1 LYGVER
7 GGMQKKPKKIS
18 KAKLEN
24 ELINYLIKNDKKTVR
39 DFCKEKSYNYY
50 TTLRNVNI
58 QKVYEKVNEIQNKK
72 AESFQKEYTK
82 KLEEQGKEEANYV
95 FNLRKY
101 NDFGIKIIAK
111 KIQEK
116 ATTLHFKNDAEL
128 LRLFDNFIKT
138 RLDIER
144 LIYELMKDGTI
155 EQEESNEKFKELYQR
170 LDELINF
177 KNSNNNVDTPNVKTE
192 TN

>member
-1 LYGVER
+1 
-7 GGMQKKPKKIS
+7 MQKKPKKIS

-111 KIQEK
+111 
-116 ATTLHFKNDAEL
+116 
-128 LRLFDNFIKT
+128 
-138 RLDIER
+138 
-144 LIYELMKDGTI
+144 
-155 EQEESNEKFKELYQR
+155 
-170 LDELINF
+170 
-177 KNSNNNVDTPNVKTE
+177 
-192 TN
+192 

>member
-1 LYGVER
+1 
-7 GGMQKKPKKIS
+7 MQKKPKKIS

-116 ATTLHFKNDAEL
+116 ATTLQFKNDAEL

-155 EQEESNEKFKELYQR
+155 EQEESNEKFKELYKR